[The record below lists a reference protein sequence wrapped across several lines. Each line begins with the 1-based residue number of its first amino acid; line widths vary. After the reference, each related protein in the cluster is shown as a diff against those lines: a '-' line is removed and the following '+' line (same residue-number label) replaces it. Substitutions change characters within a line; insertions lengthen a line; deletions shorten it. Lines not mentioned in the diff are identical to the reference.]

1 MEQFGVYYTPPPCA
15 SAPVYTPVYGP
26 AGPQGQRGFQGPV
39 GPVGPSGR
47 DSTTGPTGA
56 TGATGPRGQDGVDSF
71 TGATGPTGA
80 GRTGATGPTGWTGA
94 TGPRGQDGVDSFTGA
109 TGPTGWT
116 GATGPAGP
124 QGAAGNSNLTLVQSY
139 APASATG
146 TYNFNVGGSW
156 AGVFTLE
163 FVGVVPN
170 GLASGQTMTLTW
182 TDQFGTA
189 ISGSYTQQVYA
200 PTITTSS
207 SASTSSFPIVAN
219 ADAGSNT
226 SGIAGSIRIS
236 GWGRWEAFQATL
248 SYDGS
253 GGYTTTSTQG
263 ILRSPSLGF
272 GGGTSALTLTC
283 SSIFQPSAM
292 SLWRLS

>member
-1 MEQFGVYYTPPPCA
+1 MVQGLFEDNKTDMSTLWGWQGYDV
-15 SAPVYTPVYGP
+15 
-26 AGPQGQRGFQGPV
+26 AGPQGPPGPPGLQGPQGV
-39 GPVGPSGR
+39 QGVPGTATYTGA
-47 DSTTGPTGA
+47 TGPTGPLGLTGA
-56 TGATGPRGQDGVDSF
+56 TGATGPTGSLGL
-71 TGATGPTGA
+71 TGATGA
-80 GRTGATGPTGWTGA
+80 
-94 TGPRGQDGVDSFTGA
+94 QGVPGDT
-109 TGPTGWT
+109 TWT

-124 QGAAGNSNLTLVQSY
+124 QGASGNSNLTLVQSY
-139 APASATG
+139 SPAVSTG
-146 TYNFNVGGSW
+146 TYTFNVGGSW
-156 AGVFTLE
+156 DGIYTLE
-163 FVGVVPN
+163 FRGVVPN

-248 SYDGS
+248 SYDGG

-283 SSIFQPSAM
+283 SATFQPSAM